1 MRARGRENEGEFDS
15 RIVGLLRQTGSAC
28 RPIPNYGHEWTENM

>member
-1 MRARGRENEGEFDS
+1 MRARGRENEGEFES
-15 RIVGLLRQTGSAC
+15 KLASWFGQTGSAC